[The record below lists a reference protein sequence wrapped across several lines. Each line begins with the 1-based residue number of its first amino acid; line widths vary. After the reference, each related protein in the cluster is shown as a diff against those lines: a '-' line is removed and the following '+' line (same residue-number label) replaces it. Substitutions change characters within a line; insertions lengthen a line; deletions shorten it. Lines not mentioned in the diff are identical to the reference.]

1 LICSSILERSTEDM
15 GFESVSLRLEGG
27 HGPVRYRCRQ
37 WEEQEGGEGEKGGT
51 HDDEVDER
59 ERGVAMS
66 ELAVL

>member
-1 LICSSILERSTEDM
+1 MGRLDIDVDSGRS
-15 GFESVSLRLEGG
+15 RREG
-27 HGPVRYRCRQ
+27 R
-37 WEEQEGGEGEKGGT
+37 GEKGGT

>member
-1 LICSSILERSTEDM
+1 M